1 MDDQKHKRPAKMGS
15 VDDNRPFNDMFMAS
29 AWVLD
34 KYPRQDMIAELYFDA
49 ANLLV
54 DEEYKSDFLYGIDRY
69 GRFIHRMYF
78 GEDI

>member
-1 MDDQKHKRPAKMGS
+1 MDAQNRKRPARMGS
-15 VDDNRPFNDMFMAS
+15 VADDRPFSDMFLAS

-49 ANLLV
+49 ANLLT
-54 DEEYKSDFLYGIDRY
+54 DSNYKSDFLYGVDRY

-78 GEDI
+78 GEYI